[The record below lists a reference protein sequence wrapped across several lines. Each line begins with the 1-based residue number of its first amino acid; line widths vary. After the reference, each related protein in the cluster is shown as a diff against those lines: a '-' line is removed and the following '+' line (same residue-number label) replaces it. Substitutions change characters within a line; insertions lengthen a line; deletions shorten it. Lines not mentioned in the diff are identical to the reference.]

1 MDSDDLLS
9 DAASNESDLSDL
21 SAASSDELRPRARSQ
36 PQRYANAAS
45 AASASASGSRSK
57 KKTAAQNKGMAWEG
71 GFERTWDAIRED
83 ERGTL
88 EGAVLDEL
96 QGSKTRR

>member
-1 MDSDDLLS
+1 MSDSDDLLS

-21 SAASSDELRPRARSQ
+21 SAADSDELRPRARSQ
-36 PQRYANAAS
+36 PQRYANQAA
-45 AASASASGSRSK
+45 AAQGSTRSK
-57 KKTAAQNKGMAWEG
+57 KKKAQNKGMAWEG

-88 EGAVLDEL
+88 EGAINDEL
-96 QGSKTRR
+96 LGSKTRR